1 MKKISLILLVV
12 LLSIA
17 GLFIGCELQIEDP
30 YVPTVDSSV
39 EAVAAEGLT
48 ISFTFNNTSSD
59 GVDWSTHIIKTNNNY
74 IITLPNLDPW
84 NNTATGSIIS
94 AKNAFPTAAGATLE
108 SGYAW
113 NSAYT
118 GSDVAVKLTLKNDGI
133 KFYLDGSLYL
143 TYGLETF
150 GVEGGMEEFINAF
163 VSAYINNTYTLN
175 PNGLDTIK
183 NISIVKGVN

>member
-12 LLSIA
+12 LLSA
-17 GLFIGCELQIEDP
+17 GLFLGCDLQIEDP
-30 YVPTVDSSV
+30 YVATVDTSV
-39 EAVAAEGLT
+39 EAAAAEGIT
-48 ISFTFNNTSSD
+48 ITFTFNNTSSD
-59 GVDWSTHIIKTNNNY
+59 AIDWATQIIKTNNNY

-84 NNTATGSIIS
+84 KNTATGSIIS
-94 AKNAFPTAAGATLE
+94 GKNAFPTAPGATLE

-118 GSDVAVKLTLKNDGI
+118 GNDVAVKLTLKNDGI

-150 GVEGGMEEFINAF
+150 GVEGGMTEFINAF
-163 VSAYINNTYTLN
+163 ISAYLNNTYTLN
-175 PNGLDTIK
+175 PSNLETIK
-183 NISIVKGVN
+183 NINIVKGIN